1 MTAKIAGTKPHAR
14 HPLQAPLQ
22 AGPLQAGR
30 RVAMSLRRIAMRHIA
45 MSALLFA
52 ACASTTALADYSKA
66 PAVREY
72 VDELVAEHGF
82 DRDWLLA
89 VFAKAS
95 KNDDVIA
102 RISKPAE
109 KALKW
114 YEYRR
119 IFIKDERIDGGV
131 RFWRHHRAVIERAA
145 AEFNVAAEIIV
156 AIIGVET
163 YYGRFLGTFP
173 VLDSLAT
180 LAFDY
185 PRRAAFFKGQLTE
198 YLLLVREQGLDP
210 SALTGSYAGA
220 FGYGQFIP
228 SSFRNFAVDFDGDGV
243 RNIWSNE
250 TDAIGSVANYFARH
264 GWRGDGPVA
273 LRVTLAKP
281 EAEQLA
287 NSGLELKQ
295 TVGAL
300 RAGGVQGIDGLTAT
314 EKANLMRMDLADG
327 AEYWLALHD
336 FYVITRYNHSRM
348 YALAVLQ
355 LGQLIRERFDAGT

>member
-1 MTAKIAGTKPHAR
+1 MTDIAAVPHASPR
-14 HPLQAPLQ
+14 LKAAASH
-22 AGPLQAGR
+22 R
-30 RVAMSLRRIAMRHIA
+30 RWGVRIAAGMLLWAASSGIA
-45 MSALLFA
+45 W
-52 ACASTTALADYSKA
+52 ADYSDR
-66 PAVREY
+66 PVVQDY

-95 KNDDVIA
+95 KNEDVIA
-102 RISKPAE
+102 RMSKPAE
-109 KALKW
+109 KALQW
-114 YEYRR
+114 YQYRR
-119 IFIKDERIDGGV
+119 IFIQDKRIDGGV
-131 RFWRHHRAVIERAA
+131 DFWQRHRATIERAA
-145 AEFNVAAEIIV
+145 AQFNVAEEIIV

-163 YYGRFLGTFP
+163 YYGRILGTFP

-198 YLLLVREQGLDP
+198 YLLIVREQGMDP
-210 SALTGSYAGA
+210 TALTGSYAGA

-228 SSFRNFAVDFDGDGV
+228 SSFRNFAVDFDGDGA

-273 LRVTLAKP
+273 VRVTLAKP
-281 EAEQLA
+281 EAERLA
-287 NSGLELKQ
+287 NGGLELEQ
-295 TVGAL
+295 TVAAL
-300 RAGGVQGIDGLTAT
+300 RAGGVLGIDELDGD

-327 AEYWLALHD
+327 AEHWLALHD
-336 FYVITRYNHSRM
+336 FYVITRYNRSRM

-355 LGQLIRERFDAGT
+355 LSQLIREQFDAGS

>member
-1 MTAKIAGTKPHAR
+1 MTVTLAGAMPRAIA
-14 HPLQAPLQ
+14 
-22 AGPLQAGR
+22 
-30 RVAMSLRRIAMRHIA
+30 
-45 MSALLFA
+45 ALLLLLA
-52 ACASTTALADYSKA
+52 VYTNTEASADYSER

-82 DRDWLLA
+82 ERDWLLG
-89 VFAKAS
+89 VLAKAN

-109 KALKW
+109 RALKW

-119 IFIKDERIDGGV
+119 IFIKDQRIDGGV
-131 RFWRHHRAVIERAA
+131 AFWRDHRAIIEQAA
-145 AEFNVAAEIIV
+145 AAFDVPAEIIV

-163 YYGRFLGTFP
+163 AYGRYLGTFP
-173 VLDSLAT
+173 VLDSLTT

-198 YLLLVREQGLDP
+198 YLLLVREQNMDP
-210 SALTGSYAGA
+210 EMLTGSYAGA

-228 SSFRNFAVDFDGDGV
+228 SSFRSYAVDFDGDGR
-243 RNIWSNE
+243 RNIWTNK

-273 LRVTLAKP
+273 LRVTLAYP
-281 EAEQLA
+281 EVGKLA
-287 NSGLELKQ
+287 TSGLELQQ

-300 RAGGVQGIDGLTAT
+300 RAGGVAGIDELPATA
-314 EKANLMRMDLADG
+314 KANLMRMDLAEG

-336 FYVITRYNHSRM
+336 FYVITRYNRSRM

-355 LGQLIRERFDAGT
+355 LGQLIRERFDATS

>member
-1 MTAKIAGTKPHAR
+1 MKATLAGAMPHAI
-14 HPLQAPLQ
+14 A
-22 AGPLQAGR
+22 A
-30 RVAMSLRRIAMRHIA
+30 SL
-45 MSALLFA
+45 LLA
-52 ACASTTALADYSKA
+52 AYTKTPVWADYNER

-82 DRDWLLA
+82 ERDWLLG
-89 VFAKAS
+89 VLAKAN

-109 KALKW
+109 RALKW

-119 IFIKDERIDGGV
+119 IFIKAQRIDGGV
-131 RFWRHHRAVIERAA
+131 EFWRNHQETIERAA
-145 AEFNVAAEIIV
+145 AEFHVPAEIIV

-163 YYGRFLGTFP
+163 AYGRFLGTFR
-173 VLDSLAT
+173 VLDSLTT

-198 YLLLVREQGLDP
+198 YLLLVREQDLDP
-210 SALTGSYAGA
+210 TVLKGSYAGA

-228 SSFRNFAVDFDGDGV
+228 SSFRNFAVDFDGDGL
-243 RNIWSNE
+243 RNIWDNK

-273 LRVTLAKP
+273 LRVTLAYP
-281 EAEQLA
+281 EVGELA
-287 NSGLELKQ
+287 NTGLELKQ

-300 RAGGVQGIDGLTAT
+300 RAGGVAGIDDLAEA
-314 EKANLMRMDLADG
+314 EKANLMRMDLAEG

-336 FYVITRYNHSRM
+336 FYVITRYNRSRM

-355 LGQLIRERFDAGT
+355 LGQLIRERFDATS